1 MFILSCKNERKRKL
15 SRELQSWQNKEI
27 IFSPNLQA
35 KILGKDTIIKID
47 NNKLKIIN
55 YIDTSGCTECRLEL
69 YEWSKKIEEIK
80 SLSSEIEVIFIAYQK
95 DYTDLEFLCKKIFLI
110 ILFSMTKQM
119 T

>member
-69 YEWSKKIEEIK
+69 YEWS
-80 SLSSEIEVIFIAYQK
+80 
-95 DYTDLEFLCKKIFLI
+95 
-110 ILFSMTKQM
+110 
-119 T
+119 